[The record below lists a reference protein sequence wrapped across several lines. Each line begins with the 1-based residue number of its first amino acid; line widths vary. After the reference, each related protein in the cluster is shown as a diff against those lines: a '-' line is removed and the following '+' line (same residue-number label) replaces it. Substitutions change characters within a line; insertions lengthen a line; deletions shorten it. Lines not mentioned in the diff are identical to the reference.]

1 MIYATA
7 ADGSPRTTGGDI
19 FTVCARTRL
28 RSLTP
33 TYFLLKVTAT
43 GPAPL
48 TAQIVD
54 KGDGT
59 YNGYYTVPNVT
70 GTWDFTFWYR
80 SVFKVGGGPYTIT
93 SVGMFVASA
102 TSV

>member
-1 MIYATA
+1 MEAHVLLVVISLQYVRVL
-7 ADGSPRTTGGDI
+7 DSDPSPQLI
-19 FTVCARTRL
+19 
-28 RSLTP
+28 
-33 TYFLLKVTAT
+33 FLLKVTAT